1 LGKFSASILE
11 LIMQAYR
18 ILQSQGLGSRR
29 ECRDLIQQQQVFFDG
44 VRVTHPE
51 QDFAC
56 ENLTFTAA
64 GQTYRF
70 RSKAYLVMHKPAG
83 YECSRQPRDHASVF
97 ALLPEYLLRRG
108 VQCVGRLDQ
117 DTTGLLLFSDD
128 GGFIHQHT
136 SPKKQIGKTYRIV
149 CKHPYSSELID
160 KLLNG
165 VLLNDEPAPIRA
177 RDCQA
182 LSDHIL
188 EMVINEGKY
197 HQVKRMIAAAGN
209 RVESLHRCAIG
220 GYKLPDDL
228 SPGDWKWLPAE
239 DISALETVPFF

>member
-1 LGKFSASILE
+1 
-11 LIMQAYR
+11 MQAYR

-29 ECRDLIQQQQVFFDG
+29 DCRDLIQHQLVHFNG
-44 VRVTHPE
+44 ILVTQPE
-51 QDFAC
+51 QDLAC
-56 ENLTFTAA
+56 DNLTFSVA
-64 GQTYRF
+64 GVNYQF
-70 RSKAYLVMHKPAG
+70 RSNAYLVMHKPAG

-128 GGFIHQHT
+128 GSFIHQHT
-136 SPKKQIGKTYRIV
+136 SPKKQIGKTYHIH
-149 CKHPYSSELID
+149 CKHPFSSELINT
-160 KLLNG
+160 LLNG

-177 RDCQA
+177 RDCRA
-182 LSDHIL
+182 LTDHVL

-209 RVESLHRCAIG
+209 RVEYLHRRAIG
-220 GYKLPDDL
+220 GYILPDDL
-228 SPGDWKWLPAE
+228 SSGGWKWLHAE
-239 DISALETVPFF
+239 DISALETVHFFSTTS